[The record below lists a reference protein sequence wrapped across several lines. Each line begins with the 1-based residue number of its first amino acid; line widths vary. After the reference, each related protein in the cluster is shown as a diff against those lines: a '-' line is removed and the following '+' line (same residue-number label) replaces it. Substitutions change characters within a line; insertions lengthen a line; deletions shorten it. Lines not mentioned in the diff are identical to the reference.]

1 VYVIDLHW
9 YYCTSLFCIN
19 LSQVDVQYVQSICEY
34 SVCVSSHYV
43 SLTASVFFNGAGT
56 IVQVYFWAVG
66 PVGLLT
72 AQAHPKT
79 AWGAFRE
86 DQGHRHR
93 PERDRPMKTPKWPV
107 KVRDQEIYTQL
118 VLSEYDCQL
127 RESFKLSAQR
137 QGWTFIPVWTT

>member
-1 VYVIDLHW
+1 M
-9 YYCTSLFCIN
+9 
-19 LSQVDVQYVQSICEY
+19 Y
-34 SVCVSSHYV
+34 SVCTMYLWASVFVSSHYV

-79 AWGAFRE
+79 AWGGFRE

-107 KVRDQEIYTQL
+107 KVRDQEIYTQQNMTVNIENNL
-118 VLSEYDCQL
+118 SWVHRDMDELLFLSEPHSKEL
-127 RESFKLSAQR
+127 E
-137 QGWTFIPVWTT
+137 V